1 VLELV
6 ILVLSDLSSDAGVV
20 PLLSTTP
27 GELLGDVAP
36 SVTGRVGFVVGLI
49 VGALIIGVG
58 IYTFSDA

>member
-20 PLLSTTP
+20 PLLSTIP
-27 GELLGDVAP
+27 GEVLGDVAP

-49 VGALIIGVG
+49 VGAVIIGVG
-58 IYTFSDA
+58 IYTCSDA